1 MKESKIV
8 KELFK
13 MVFFFA
19 GLFVMFYV
27 LLQLLSTENK
37 NKWLYEKDNASSI
50 SVDKEIALG
59 NVMDQYIVS
68 SNNQKVLDNKLA
80 DSIIWVL
87 SSRLKQQLVF
97 SEYDYKI
104 KILDNPQVNA
114 FAIPGGRIYIYK
126 GLISFCDTPEQLA
139 AVLAHEMGHVEKRHV
154 VSKLIK
160 EFSLTILFSILSGGD
175 AILLTDLWQSILSSS
190 FDRKQEKEADMF
202 ALALLEK
209 ASISPRASASFFRKL
224 NNENLSYNENLEIVM
239 THPHN
244 NARIKMALTYK
255 ISENF
260 TSKTLEV
267 PWKKLKEDL

>member
-1 MKESKIV
+1 
-8 KELFK
+8 

-68 SNNQKVLDNKLA
+68 SNNQKVLDNTLA

-126 GLISFCDTPEQLA
+126 GLISFCDTPEQFA

-160 EFSLTILFSILSGGD
+160 EFSLTILFSIKKRK
-175 AILLTDLWQSILSSS
+175 IL
-190 FDRKQEKEADMF
+190 
-202 ALALLEK
+202 
-209 ASISPRASASFFRKL
+209 KL
-224 NNENLSYNENLEIVM
+224 FWL
-239 THPHN
+239 
-244 NARIKMALTYK
+244 
-255 ISENF
+255 
-260 TSKTLEV
+260 
-267 PWKKLKEDL
+267 